1 MGKGSSE
8 DSPKQSSRFAVPFS
22 SGKAGTR
29 TRTTSTT
36 TVVED
41 RVVVAE
47 KPEPRNRVVGNT
59 PTGFEVDGMAKSGNE
74 GDSDALDDA
83 RKGRRRSRTIPMR
96 QLTRDEILQGAE
108 LTDLMA
114 FERPKTR
121 SECAQGIR
129 PCPFVSCRH
138 HLYLEVNEKTGSIK
152 LNFPDLDVH
161 EMKET
166 CALDVADRGGVTLEE
181 IGEILN
187 LTRERIR
194 QLESKG
200 LELLRTLGFSDDFRD
215 MLEEDGK

>member
-1 MGKGSSE
+1 MGKGSS
-8 DSPKQSSRFAVPFS
+8 DNSPKQSSRFAVPFS
-22 SGKAGTR
+22 TGKAGSR
-29 TRTTSTT
+29 ARVTSTT
-36 TVVED
+36 TVTED
-41 RVVVAE
+41 GTVVTEKPGQHGGVVDQFGGTLDTSSVAE
-47 KPEPRNRVVGNT
+47 SVHG
-59 PTGFEVDGMAKSGNE
+59 
-74 GDSDALDDA
+74 GDLDPLDDT

-108 LTDLMA
+108 LTDLLA

-121 SECAQGIR
+121 SECAQGTR

-215 MLEEDGK
+215 MLEEERK